1 MKQQIEIV
9 TFTFVNSSQMLGSV
23 QKSLFLFIPI
33 QFVPNH
39 DTQQMLLSKWK
50 WLVVPSKPLSSK
62 LPTKLPTLSQWQIL
76 HIQAMVQVGSILFS
90 NLSFLSWMYDST
102 SRFYLSSAAFL
113 CSKFFGFP
121 GSTILVSGTT
131 TSGASSASS

>member
-1 MKQQIEIV
+1 MHCMHRL
-9 TFTFVNSSQMLGSV
+9 SQNRNETANRNDNFYFCQLVGGV
-23 QKSLFLFIPI
+23 QKSLFLFILI

-50 WLVVPSKPLSSK
+50 WLVVPSKPLCSK

-90 NLSFLSWMYDST
+90 NLSSLS
-102 SRFYLSSAAFL
+102 RLVLFFVLSS
-113 CSKFFGFP
+113 
-121 GSTILVSGTT
+121 LVFQV
-131 TSGASSASS
+131 